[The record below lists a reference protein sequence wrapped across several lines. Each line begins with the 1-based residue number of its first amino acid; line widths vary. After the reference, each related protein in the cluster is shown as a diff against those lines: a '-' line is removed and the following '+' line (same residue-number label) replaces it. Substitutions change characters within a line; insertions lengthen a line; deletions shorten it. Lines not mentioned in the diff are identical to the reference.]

1 LDMIWFGKITDHA
14 HPPLVV
20 VRKKINAL
28 EI

>member
-1 LDMIWFGKITDHA
+1 MIWFGKITDHA